1 MVDIESVAGVR
12 GEREKEFVLEAAP
25 AGRVILPFFVIE
37 TKITIQTVSVTESD
51 TMLTNAATAR
61 TVGPLT
67 GCSAIVSREGCYKL
81 KKGC

>member
-12 GEREKEFVLEAAP
+12 GEREKEFVLETAP
-25 AGRVILPFFVIE
+25 AAGRVILPFFVIE

-61 TVGPLT
+61 TEGSLT
-67 GCSAIVSREGCYKL
+67 GCSAVVSREGCC
-81 KKGC
+81 KKK